1 MLEIIE
7 IIEELLMAEPRNIDN
22 VLDIIEGWGFKV
34 LNWTRLEGDTYM
46 IHAVSDRTGIQY
58 TMYINIPIESEFDI
72 IINIM

>member
-7 IIEELLMAEPRNIDN
+7 VIEELLATEPRDIDQ
-22 VLDIIEGWGFKV
+22 VLDIVEEHFKI
-34 LNWTRLEGDTYM
+34 LNWARLEGDTYM
-46 IHAVSDRTGIQY
+46 IYAVSDRTGIQY